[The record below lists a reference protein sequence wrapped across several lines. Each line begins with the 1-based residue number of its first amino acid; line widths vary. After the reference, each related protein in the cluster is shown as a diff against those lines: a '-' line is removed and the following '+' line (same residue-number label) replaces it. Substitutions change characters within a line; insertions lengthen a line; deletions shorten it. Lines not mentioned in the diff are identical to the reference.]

1 MIAIL
6 MTQYFC
12 MSIIIVIELRKLDPM
27 LDSNSKSYK
36 FL

>member
-1 MIAIL
+1 ML
-6 MTQYFC
+6 MTQYFY
-12 MSIIIVIELRKLDPM
+12 MSVSIVIELRKLDPM

>member
-1 MIAIL
+1 ML
-6 MTQYFC
+6 MTQYFY
-12 MSIIIVIELRKLDPM
+12 MSVSIVIELRELDPM